1 MEHLRRYLLG
11 SSVLFQAPDTPG
23 TPPEEP
29 EKDRVELD
37 PEDDETPAD
46 PADEEATEE
55 GEDDKG
61 ADEVEATPKPE
72 DRGRRQFGAL
82 RATNRTLAEE
92 NASLT
97 RKMAELEGR
106 IGGLQ
111 QHYAQQPVETPQ
123 QREHRLAQLSP
134 EDRLRTEFREELQV
148 RDRQNAQMRHEGNMT
163 SDAAQFA
170 AVCASSPY
178 AKRFAPEVEK
188 AFNEYAAKGLF
199 VQRQL
204 LLRNIIGEKVL
215 SQEGKAKPRA
225 AANRQRQA
233 AKPVNYG
240 SDTRTSRSRHTAGSA
255 ADFEARFGDVPI

>member
-1 MEHLRRYLLG
+1 MKHPYLLG
-11 SSVLFQAPDTPG
+11 SSLLFQAPDTPG
-23 TPPEEP
+23 TPPEEAD
-29 EKDRVELD
+29 KDRVELD
-37 PEDDETPAD
+37 PEDDETSAD
-46 PADEEATEE
+46 PADEESTEE
-55 GEDDKG
+55 GEDDTG
-61 ADEVEATPKPE
+61 ADEEVVDVAPKPE

-111 QHYAQQPVETPQ
+111 QHYAQQPVETSQ
-123 QREHRLAQLSP
+123 QREYRLSQLSP

-148 RDRQNAQMRHEGNMT
+148 RDRQNAQLRHETNMS

-178 AKRFAPEVEK
+178 AKRFASEVEK
-188 AFNEYAAKGLF
+188 TFNEYAAKGVF
-199 VQRQL
+199 IQRQV
-204 LLRNIIGEKVL
+204 LLRNIIGEKVMA
-215 SQEGKAKPRA
+215 QEGKAKPRA

-233 AKPVNYG
+233 AKPVNSS
-240 SDTRTSRSRHTAGSA
+240 SDTRASRSRHTAGSA